1 MELERARGDYVKPK
15 YLPKEVALKQYY
27 HLRQKDVSAILEH
40 WTGRQ
45 AAGKVPFLFRK
56 AVRAIPENNRTLD
69 ENGASEEDLQDDEG
83 SQARVGGPPQGD
95 ASTHCP
101 TQQVHPGHSPG
112 DAAEDPN
119 RVSWLLKHGK

>member
-40 WTGRQ
+40 WMGRQ

-56 AVRAIPENNRTLD
+56 AVRAIPEINCTSD
-69 ENGASEEDLQDDEG
+69 ENGTRADMEPAEEEEDLQDDKI
-83 SQARVGGPPQGD
+83 SQAQVGGPP
-95 ASTHCP
+95 
-101 TQQVHPGHSPG
+101 
-112 DAAEDPN
+112 
-119 RVSWLLKHGK
+119 